1 MKGNG
6 YMQKQVFYTADSTEF
21 EKYFFE
27 DKLLDFPK
35 YLTFLQTYL
44 ESRDESIKFI
54 QTFIH
59 IESKDGEK
67 EDVLTVDTVFFD
79 QTKFLRIWGVK
90 DIETSA
96 VLKVTL
102 ELINPDTKQ
111 TEEEFTIIENGIEFL
126 NNQQRIQSLWF
137 I

>member
-1 MKGNG
+1 
-6 YMQKQVFYTADSTEF
+6 MQKQVFFTEDSTEF

-59 IESKDGEK
+59 MESKDGEK
-67 EDVLTVDTVFFD
+67 EDVLTVETVFFD
-79 QTKFLRIWGVK
+79 GEKVVRIWGAK
-90 DIETSA
+90 DIESGVA
-96 VLKVTL
+96 LKVTMD
-102 ELINPDTKQ
+102 LINPDTKQ
-111 TEEEFTIIENGIEFL
+111 IEEEYTFIENNEEFFHEPIHE
-126 NNQQRIQSLWF
+126 N
-137 I
+137 